1 MTVCRLH
8 GKPFQYLTNHQG
20 ALSFSSLLGRLIKH
34 WPAWLAS
41 RHNSEIILYK
51 ELYASFEGWKVK
63 QVKLWL
69 LVTHL
74 RVTERHLPYVTVLLV
89 TGHT

>member
-1 MTVCRLH
+1 
-8 GKPFQYLTNHQG
+8 
-20 ALSFSSLLGRLIKH
+20 
-34 WPAWLAS
+34 LAS